1 MLYLRS
7 LLSVS
12 VISAG
17 IWFVAAG
24 GCASPARNTTGTAG
38 TGSPGTA
45 GTGSPGTGGTSATGT
60 AGDNGVGAGG
70 QGNEIITITGSAGT
84 GGATGSAGDGGPGI
98 GGNNTTG
105 SAGTGTSGNAGTS
118 GTAGSTGKVAC
129 GSATS
134 DPLAYTSGYTADTTI
149 RNMAMST
156 AMQMSDA
163 EKSQQMSGLPQSGS
177 ANYNVFKQED
187 NTSRSIKAFY
197 FRDGP
202 RGVNLSANSDNKSDY
217 STAFPVAIARGAA
230 FDDQLEFQIGQA
242 IGDEM
247 LASGNTM
254 MLAPTVNILRHPAWG
269 RAQETYGEDVFLL
282 GRLGSAFV
290 QGVQQYA
297 AACAKHYAANNI
309 ENGRESAVATMA
321 TEQTLREIYTRHFG
335 MIIQEGGV
343 SSIMASYNQLGV
355 QGGAAALHATQSSHL
370 LTDVLRNPTG
380 GGYGFQG
387 FVLSDWWAMPNGN
400 QVPYPANSTL
410 QPTALQAVQAG
421 LDMELPWRYNYSTL
435 TNLVTTNMLT
445 ASQLVTATARILE
458 QKMRFKVDKTSG
470 PVGLKTP
477 FSVYDT
483 NSASITNNKETD
495 SAIGM
500 SHIALAQKAA
510 EESIVL
516 LKNSNNT
523 LPIKAAM
530 KNIALVGANVKYTVQ
545 STSSQDTCS
554 SGSGGALNCM
564 LDFTSNVRTGDLGS
578 SRVFADPAKSIGPL
592 KGIMA
597 AASSHGATVTAYS
610 QASQA
615 ASADFIVVVAG
626 LTPQDEGEE
635 YTGSGDRTN
644 GSTTSHAVALGLDPK
659 QNSGV
664 QNGLIAAVA
673 ALGKPFAVVLEGGSV
688 IDMSAWYANAPAVI
702 MAWYP
707 GMVGGTALG
716 RILFGDVVPSGKLPI
731 TWDANLTHWPTFAS
745 DSGMT
750 TMDYYLGYRYFEK
763 NGTALNPAMGS
774 FPFGYGLSYATFS
787 YGNLV
792 VPCATVAKDGVVTI
806 TVDVTNTG
814 TVAGSETVLVF
825 ASYPGSGV
833 GTRAG
838 NYKELK
844 AYRRTGLIMPGQGAR
859 VPIPLRIKDL
869 QYWDSASSSWKVEAG
884 MVKVIVAPNAAAA
897 ACSGGTGPNCALSD
911 TFVVN

>member
-1 MLYLRS
+1 MLHLRS
-7 LLSVS
+7 LFSVS
-12 VISAG
+12 VVSAG

-24 GCASPARNTTGTAG
+24 GCSSPARNTTGTAG

-45 GTGSPGTGGTSATGT
+45 GTGSPGTAGTSATGT

-70 QGNEIITITGSAGT
+70 QGNEIIIITGTAGT
-84 GGATGSAGDGGPGI
+84 GGATGGDGGPVGV
-98 GGNNTTG
+98 GGNSTTG
-105 SAGTGTSGNAGTS
+105 SAGSGTSGSAGTS
-118 GTAGSTGKVAC
+118 GTAGSSGKMAC
-129 GSATS
+129 GSATA

-156 AMQMSDA
+156 AMQMTDA

-187 NTSRSIKAFY
+187 NTSRSIRAFY

-309 ENGRESAVATMA
+309 ENGRESAVAMMA

-335 MIIQEGGV
+335 MIVQEGGV
-343 SSIMASYNQLGV
+343 SSIMASYNQVGV
-355 QGGAAALHATQSSHL
+355 QGGTSALHATQSSHL
-370 LTDVLRNPTG
+370 LTDILRNPTG

-435 TNLVTTNMLT
+435 TNLVSTNMLT
-445 ASQLVTATARILE
+445 STQLVTATARILE
-458 QKMRFKVDKTSG
+458 QKLRFKVDKTSG
-470 PVGLKTP
+470 QLGLKPP

-483 NSASITNNKETD
+483 STASITNNNQTD
-495 SAIGM
+495 AAIGM

-530 KNIALVGANVKYTVQ
+530 KNIAVVGATVKYTVQ
-545 STSSQDTCS
+545 STSSQDMCT
-554 SGSGGALNCM
+554 SGTGGALNCM

-578 SRVFADPAKSIGPL
+578 SRVFADPAKSVGPL
-592 KGIMA
+592 KGVMA
-597 AASSHGATVTAYS
+597 AASAHGATVTGYS

-615 ASADFIVVVAG
+615 ASADFIVVVVG

-635 YTGSGDRTN
+635 YTGSGDRTS
-644 GSTTSHAVALGLDPK
+644 GTTTTSHSVALGLDPK

-664 QNGLIAAVA
+664 QSGLIAAVA

-688 IDMSAWYANAPAVI
+688 IDMSAWYASAPAVV

-716 RILFGDVVPSGKLPI
+716 RILFGDVAPSGKLPI
-731 TWDANLTHWPTFAS
+731 TWDATLSHWPPFAS
-745 DSGMT
+745 DSGTT

-763 NGTALNPAMGS
+763 NGTALTPSSGS
-774 FPFGYGLSYATFS
+774 FPFGYGLSYTTFS
-787 YGNLV
+787 YGNLQ
-792 VPCATVAKDGVVTI
+792 VPCSTVAKDGVVTI
-806 TVDVTNTG
+806 SVDVTNTG
-814 TVAGSETVLVF
+814 TAPGVPVSSCRARARACGSRC
-825 ASYPGSGV
+825 ASRTSST
-833 GTRAG
+833 GT
-838 NYKELK
+838 
-844 AYRRTGLIMPGQGAR
+844 
-859 VPIPLRIKDL
+859 PLRP
-869 QYWDSASSSWKVEAG
+869 AG
-884 MVKVIVAPNAAAA
+884 RSRPAW
-897 ACSGGTGPNCALSD
+897 
-911 TFVVN
+911 